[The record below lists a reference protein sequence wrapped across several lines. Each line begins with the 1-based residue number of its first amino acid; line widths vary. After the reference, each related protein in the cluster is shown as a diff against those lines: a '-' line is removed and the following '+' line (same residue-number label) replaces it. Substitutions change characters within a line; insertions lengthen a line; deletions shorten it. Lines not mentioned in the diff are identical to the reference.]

1 MKRLFRIGMALIATM
16 LFLNACDV
24 EKEPYIQGA
33 EDEKQIL
40 NFKVIGVSNP
50 VLGTVDGT
58 FIGTIDEDAKT
69 VRLDFPE
76 GTIPIGI
83 PIIMVSTYATIEPE
97 SGIAQ
102 DFTNPVYYTV
112 TALNG
117 TTAQYMV
124 EAIVH
129 DADNEKSILSF
140 RFDALDEDGIIDEV
154 ARRISFVLPA
164 ETDVTQLVPTI
175 EVSEGAT
182 VEPASGVAQDFTN
195 PVTYTVTA
203 QNGTTAV
210 YTVMVIVEGGDV
222 EPTGKM
228 VLIKD
233 FTGARCVNC
242 PAAAEYAHNL
252 QHQLDEDHIFIM
264 SVHAGFLAQPMGQFP
279 NFLTD
284 EGTEWYNNHDSN
296 PLFTVDH
303 VALTDGNSL
312 KVEQIDTPVVTALD
326 EEQSFEI
333 VIGRQFDPTSRQLQV
348 NIQAVSLTDW
358 DGHFFITACLVEDN
372 IVGWQIIP
380 GGTDK
385 EYVFHNVFRG
395 TLNGAYGESFE
406 DHHVDS
412 DDTFSFSY
420 NTEINADYNAD
431 ECYVVVYV
439 YDRNQG
445 DKILQTAVKKIK

>member
-33 EDEKQIL
+33 EDERFIL
-40 NFKVIGVSNP
+40 EFKVDSVY
-50 VLGTVDGT
+50 GTVD
-58 FIGTIDEDAKT
+58 EDNKM
-69 VRLDFPE
+69 VRLDFPA
-76 GTIPIGI
+76 GTDVTHLTPT
-83 PIIMVSTYATIEPE
+83 IIISNYATIEPK
-97 SGIAQ
+97 SGVTQ

-112 TALNG
+112 TAMSG
-117 TTAQYMV
+117 ATAQYMV

-348 NIQAVSLTDW
+348 NIQAVSLTDR

>member
-1 MKRLFRIGMALIATM
+1 MIATM

-33 EDEKQIL
+33 EDERFIL
-40 NFKVIGVSNP
+40 EFKVDSVY
-50 VLGTVDGT
+50 GTVD
-58 FIGTIDEDAKT
+58 EDNKM
-69 VRLDFPE
+69 VRLDFPA
-76 GTIPIGI
+76 GTDVTHLTPT
-83 PIIMVSTYATIEPE
+83 IIISNYATIEPK
-97 SGIAQ
+97 SGVTQ
-102 DFTNPVYYTV
+102 DFTNSVYYTV
-112 TALNG
+112 TAMSG
-117 TTAQYMV
+117 ATAQYMV

-203 QNGTTAV
+203 QNGTTAA

-348 NIQAVSLTDW
+348 NIQAVSLTDR

-412 DDTFSFSY
+412 DDTFSISY

-431 ECYVVVYV
+431 ECYMVVYV

>member
-33 EDEKQIL
+33 EDERFIL
-40 NFKVIGVSNP
+40 EFKVDSVY
-50 VLGTVDGT
+50 GTVD
-58 FIGTIDEDAKT
+58 EDNKM
-69 VRLDFPE
+69 VRLDFPA
-76 GTIPIGI
+76 GTDVTHLTPT
-83 PIIMVSTYATIEPE
+83 IIISNYATIEPK
-97 SGIAQ
+97 SGVTQ

-112 TALNG
+112 TAMSG
-117 TTAQYMV
+117 ATSQYMV

-203 QNGTTAV
+203 QNGTTAA

-348 NIQAVSLTDW
+348 NIQAVSLTDR

-406 DHHVDS
+406 NHHVDS

>member
-1 MKRLFRIGMALIATM
+1 MIATM

-33 EDEKQIL
+33 EDERFIL
-40 NFKVIGVSNP
+40 EFKVDSVY
-50 VLGTVDGT
+50 GTVD
-58 FIGTIDEDAKT
+58 EDNKM
-69 VRLDFPE
+69 VRLDFPA
-76 GTIPIGI
+76 GTDVTHLTPT
-83 PIIMVSTYATIEPE
+83 IIISNYATIEPK
-97 SGIAQ
+97 SGVTQ

-112 TALNG
+112 TAMSG
-117 TTAQYMV
+117 ATAQYMV

-348 NIQAVSLTDW
+348 NIQAVSLTDR

-431 ECYVVVYV
+431 ECYLVVYV

>member
-1 MKRLFRIGMALIATM
+1 MIATM

-33 EDEKQIL
+33 EDERFIL
-40 NFKVIGVSNP
+40 EFKVDSVY
-50 VLGTVDGT
+50 GTVD
-58 FIGTIDEDAKT
+58 EDNKM
-69 VRLDFPE
+69 VRLDFPA
-76 GTIPIGI
+76 GTDVTHLTPT
-83 PIIMVSTYATIEPE
+83 IIISNYATIEPK
-97 SGIAQ
+97 SGVTQ

-112 TALNG
+112 TAMSG
-117 TTAQYMV
+117 ATAQYMV

-203 QNGTTAV
+203 QNGTTAA
-210 YTVMVIVEGGDV
+210 YTVMVIVEGGEV

-348 NIQAVSLTDW
+348 NIQAVSLTDR

>member
-33 EDEKQIL
+33 EDERFIL
-40 NFKVIGVSNP
+40 EFKVDSVY
-50 VLGTVDGT
+50 GTVD
-58 FIGTIDEDAKT
+58 EDNKM
-69 VRLDFPE
+69 VRLDFPA
-76 GTIPIGI
+76 GTDVTHLAPT
-83 PIIMVSTYATIEPE
+83 IIISNYATIEPK
-97 SGIAQ
+97 SGVTQ

-112 TALNG
+112 TAMSG
-117 TTAQYMV
+117 ATAQYMV

-203 QNGTTAV
+203 QNGTTAA

-348 NIQAVSLTDW
+348 NIQAVSLTDR

-412 DDTFSFSY
+412 DDTFSISY

>member
-33 EDEKQIL
+33 EDERFIL
-40 NFKVIGVSNP
+40 EFKVDSVY
-50 VLGTVDGT
+50 GTVD
-58 FIGTIDEDAKT
+58 EDNKM
-69 VRLDFPE
+69 VRLDFPA
-76 GTIPIGI
+76 GTDVTHLTPT
-83 PIIMVSTYATIEPE
+83 IIISNYATIEPK
-97 SGIAQ
+97 SGVTQ

-112 TALNG
+112 TAMSG
-117 TTAQYMV
+117 ATAQYMV

-203 QNGTTAV
+203 QNGTTAA

-348 NIQAVSLTDW
+348 NIQAVSLTDR

>member
-1 MKRLFRIGMALIATM
+1 MIATM

-33 EDEKQIL
+33 EDERFIL
-40 NFKVIGVSNP
+40 EFKVDSVY
-50 VLGTVDGT
+50 GTVD
-58 FIGTIDEDAKT
+58 EDNKM
-69 VRLDFPE
+69 VRLDFPA
-76 GTIPIGI
+76 GTDVTHLTPT
-83 PIIMVSTYATIEPE
+83 IIISNYATIEPK
-97 SGIAQ
+97 SGVTQ

-112 TALNG
+112 TAMSG
-117 TTAQYMV
+117 ATAQYMV

-203 QNGTTAV
+203 QNGTTAA

-348 NIQAVSLTDW
+348 NIQAVSLTDR

-431 ECYVVVYV
+431 ECYMVVYV

>member
-1 MKRLFRIGMALIATM
+1 MALIATM

-33 EDEKQIL
+33 EDERFIL
-40 NFKVIGVSNP
+40 EFKVDSVY
-50 VLGTVDGT
+50 GTVD
-58 FIGTIDEDAKT
+58 EDNKM
-69 VRLDFPE
+69 VRLDFPA
-76 GTIPIGI
+76 GTDVTHLTPT
-83 PIIMVSTYATIEPE
+83 IIISNYATIEPK
-97 SGIAQ
+97 SGVTQ

-112 TALNG
+112 TAMSG
-117 TTAQYMV
+117 ATAQYMV

-203 QNGTTAV
+203 QNGTTAA

-348 NIQAVSLTDW
+348 NIQAVSLTDR

-406 DHHVDS
+406 DHHVR
-412 DDTFSFSY
+412 
-420 NTEINADYNAD
+420 EGRRI
-431 ECYVVVYV
+431 
-439 YDRNQG
+439 RRP
-445 DKILQTAVKKIK
+445 LQQEEDVQRCQEP